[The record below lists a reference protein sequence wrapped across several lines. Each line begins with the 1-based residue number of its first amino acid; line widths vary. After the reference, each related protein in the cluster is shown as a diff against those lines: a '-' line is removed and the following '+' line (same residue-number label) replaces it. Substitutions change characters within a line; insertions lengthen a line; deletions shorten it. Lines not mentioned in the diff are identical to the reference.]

1 MSPATMSQEKETRG
15 SSSAV
20 LLAKEKGNF
29 SMPQR
34 TLMWQVGSSAMMRR
48 AGLYCHGKYAS
59 VLILSALEEL
69 LSSCRSKMAGYAA
82 KEFSWCCL
90 LQVSANFEADF
101 SWRRGGRELSELPIV
116 YLRLG
121 S

>member
-1 MSPATMSQEKETRG
+1 M
-15 SSSAV
+15 
-20 LLAKEKGNF
+20 
-29 SMPQR
+29 
-34 TLMWQVGSSAMMRR
+34 
-48 AGLYCHGKYAS
+48 
-59 VLILSALEEL
+59 LILSTLEEL

-90 LQVSANFEADF
+90 LQVSANIEADF